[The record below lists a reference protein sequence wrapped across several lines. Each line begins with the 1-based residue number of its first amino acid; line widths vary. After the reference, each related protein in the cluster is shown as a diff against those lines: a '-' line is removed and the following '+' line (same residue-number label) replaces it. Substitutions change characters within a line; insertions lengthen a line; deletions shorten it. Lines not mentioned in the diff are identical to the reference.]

1 MRIQDKT
8 RLKLESRKKE
18 ENTKID
24 SRKKREKRERE
35 REREMN
41 AGAMEVDARKGEGG
55 ETGCSDR
62 DRLTAELEFVQLLA
76 NPQYLNCKSFFK
88 EERGS
93 ILSLS
98 LCSPLLSLSLSCL
111 SSRVPAVLI
120 EYFFASRYR
129 SGSEQV
135 LFRRSVPQLS
145 GVSQVLAAT

>member
-1 MRIQDKT
+1 
-8 RLKLESRKKE
+8 
-18 ENTKID
+18 
-24 SRKKREKRERE
+24 
-35 REREMN
+35 
-41 AGAMEVDARKGEGG
+41 MEVDARKGEGG

-98 LCSPLLSLSLSCL
+98 LSCL